1 MAGLRG
7 KALVAYLLVCTVW
20 GSTYLAI
27 RIAVREVPPFGAGAL
42 RFFAS
47 GLAMAGIAAI
57 VDRRHGWPTWRQVA
71 DYSLV
76 GVLLLAIGNVLVM
89 WAEKTIPSGIA
100 ALIVGT
106 TPLWLTFLDGLR
118 PGGQRWTPA
127 LWVGTLIGLG
137 GVALVARPEGGIQAG
152 HWGAI
157 IALQFGT
164 ISWAVGSLYAQSVP
178 ARLPVFTASAIE
190 MLAGSAALL
199 FESLVLFRDDWG
211 AFRAAGP
218 STWLSLG
225 YLVVFGSLVGFTAFA
240 YALNELPATTVGTYA
255 YVNPVVAILVGWWW
269 GQEEVGGWLL
279 AGMGIILASLALVR
293 QGQAGAAER
302 DPPAEPETALAGT
315 APEHVR

>member
-1 MAGLRG
+1 MSPRHRRLLPWI
-7 KALVAYLLVCTVW
+7 ALAVVYVVW

-27 RIAVREVPPFGAGAL
+27 RVAVREVPPFGAGAI
-42 RFFAS
+42 RFLAS
-47 GLAMAGIAAI
+47 GVAMAGLAAI

-76 GVLLLAIGNVLVM
+76 GVLLLSVGNVLVM

-118 PGGQRWTPA
+118 PGGHRWTPA
-127 LWVGTLIGLG
+127 LWVGTLVGLG

-157 IALQFGT
+157 LALQIGT

-178 ARLPVFTASAIE
+178 ARLPVFTAAAIE
-190 MLAGSAALL
+190 MLAGSAVLL

-211 AFRAAGP
+211 AFRVASAN
-218 STWLSLG
+218 TWLSLG
-225 YLVVFGSLVGFTAFA
+225 YLALFGSLIGFTAFA

-255 YVNPVVAILVGWWW
+255 YVNPVVAVILGRVFLKEALTPG
-269 GQEEVGGWLL
+269 LL
-279 AGMGIILASLALVR
+279 AGGVLILVSVLLTTRARRARPAPVR
-293 QGQAGAAER
+293 GDPSPLTVAEN
-302 DPPAEPETALAGT
+302 A
-315 APEHVR
+315 

>member
-1 MAGLRG
+1 MSPRHRRLLPWI
-7 KALVAYLLVCTVW
+7 ALAVVYVVW

-27 RIAVREVPPFGAGAL
+27 RIAVREVPPFGAGAV
-42 RFFAS
+42 RFLAS
-47 GLAMAGIAAI
+47 GVAMAGLAAI

-76 GVLLLAIGNVLVM
+76 GVLLLSVGNVLVM

-118 PGGQRWTPA
+118 PGGHRWTPA

-157 IALQFGT
+157 FALQIGT

-178 ARLPVFTASAIE
+178 ARLPVFTAAAIE
-190 MLAGSAALL
+190 MLAGSAVLL
-199 FESLVLFRDDWG
+199 FESFVLFRDDWG
-211 AFRAAGP
+211 AFRAA
-218 STWLSLG
+218 SVNTWLSLG
-225 YLVVFGSLVGFTAFA
+225 YLAIFGSLIGFTAFA

-255 YVNPVVAILVGWWW
+255 YVNPVVAVILGRVFLKEALTPG
-269 GQEEVGGWLL
+269 LL
-279 AGMGIILASLALVR
+279 AGGVLILASVLLTTRAR
-293 QGQAGAAER
+293 RA
-302 DPPAEPETALAGT
+302 PPAPVRGDPTPLTAVENA
-315 APEHVR
+315 

>member
-1 MAGLRG
+1 MSPRHRRLLPWI
-7 KALVAYLLVCTVW
+7 ALGVIYVVW

-47 GLAMAGIAAI
+47 GVAMAVIAAI
-57 VDRRHGWPTWRQVA
+57 VDRKHGWPTWRQIA

-76 GVLLLAIGNVLVM
+76 GVLLLSIGNVLVM

-127 LWVGTLIGLG
+127 VWLGTVIGLA
-137 GVALVARPEGGIQAG
+137 GVALVARPEGGLQIG

-157 IALQFGT
+157 IALQIGT
-164 ISWAVGSLYAQSVP
+164 ISWAVGLLYAQSVP
-178 ARLPVFTASAIE
+178 KRLPVFTAAAIE
-190 MLAGSAALL
+190 MLAGSAVLL

-211 AFRAAGP
+211 AFRAASS

-225 YLVVFGSLVGFTAFA
+225 YLAIFGSLVGFTAFA
-240 YALNELPATTVGTYA
+240 YAINELPATTVGTYA
-255 YVNPVVAILVGWWW
+255 YVNPVVAVILGRVFLKEALTPG
-269 GQEEVGGWLL
+269 LL
-279 AGMGIILASLALVR
+279 AGGVLILVAVLITTRARRPRPEPVR
-293 QGQAGAAER
+293 ADPSPLTAAEN
-302 DPPAEPETALAGT
+302 A
-315 APEHVR
+315 

>member
-1 MAGLRG
+1 MAGL
-7 KALVAYLLVCTVW
+7 
-20 GSTYLAI
+20 
-27 RIAVREVPPFGAGAL
+27 
-42 RFFAS
+42 
-47 GLAMAGIAAI
+47 AAI

-76 GVLLLAIGNVLVM
+76 GVLLLSVGNVLVM
-89 WAEKTIPSGIA
+89 WAEKTIPSGTA

-118 PGGQRWTPA
+118 PGGHRWTPA

-157 IALQFGT
+157 LALQIGT

-178 ARLPVFTASAIE
+178 ARLPVFTAAAIE
-190 MLAGSAALL
+190 MLAGSAVLL

-211 AFRAAGP
+211 AFRVASAN
-218 STWLSLG
+218 TWLSLG
-225 YLVVFGSLVGFTAFA
+225 YLAIFGSLIGFTAFA

-255 YVNPVVAILVGWWW
+255 YVNPVVAVILGRVFLKEALTPG
-269 GQEEVGGWLL
+269 LL
-279 AGMGIILASLALVR
+279 AGGVLILASVLLTTRARRAQPAPVR
-293 QGQAGAAER
+293 GDPSPLTAAEN
-302 DPPAEPETALAGT
+302 A
-315 APEHVR
+315 

>member
-1 MAGLRG
+1 MSPRHRRLLPWIALGL
-7 KALVAYLLVCTVW
+7 VYVVW

-127 LWVGTLIGLG
+127 LWMGTLIGLG

-178 ARLPVFTASAIE
+178 ARLP
-190 MLAGSAALL
+190 
-199 FESLVLFRDDWG
+199 
-211 AFRAAGP
+211 
-218 STWLSLG
+218 
-225 YLVVFGSLVGFTAFA
+225 
-240 YALNELPATTVGTYA
+240 
-255 YVNPVVAILVGWWW
+255 
-269 GQEEVGGWLL
+269 
-279 AGMGIILASLALVR
+279 
-293 QGQAGAAER
+293 
-302 DPPAEPETALAGT
+302 
-315 APEHVR
+315 